1 MKRVV
6 ERWKKICLISSV
18 LQKTFSFGPWPNI
31 FKNWVSMDN
40 VFESISGQEFNLAFK
55 LRSNFTSFFN
65 TFLSHVQLKRRIIGI
80 FGMIQVVPTNFS
92 RNIRNFPRFFFR
104 ISWQLFFKTCWDIR
118 YETSFIMP
126 CHNF

>member
-1 MKRVV
+1 
-6 ERWKKICLISSV
+6 
-18 LQKTFSFGPWPNI
+18 
-31 FKNWVSMDN
+31 MDN

-92 RNIRNFPRFFFR
+92 RNIRNFPEFFFFAFR
-104 ISWQLFFKTCWDIR
+104 DNYF
-118 YETSFIMP
+118 
-126 CHNF
+126 